1 MPWNLTGN
9 AKTHPNKN
17 FLGTTD
23 KEPLVL
29 RTDGKEAARI
39 DAAGQVGIGT
49 KSPAARLEITADWNG
64 SDGAMRLSG
73 DKPTMRL
80 TAGPVAG
87 NQSWLLHVGSD
98 GPGSL
103 QIFKQGAAA
112 GAWDNVTTFAP
123 NGRVGIGTND
133 PSGRANGQ
141 LVVVAQVDAATAAV
155 VGVSDSGNVDIAGN
169 GGWFESSQGEG
180 VRGWSKNIN
189 HGGVVGVN
197 TGGGTAVFG
206 TSDDGTGVWGT
217 SRQHEG
223 VHGESNA
230 LSWAAGVTGVA
241 RNAEG
246 VGPGVLGQSAGSGP
260 GVFGQSNK
268 DGGVVGF
275 HGDPRLQETTVG
287 SEGAKAGV
295 FGASDL
301 GAGVLGYTRN
311 NASAAVIAFGGL
323 RSSAMNYPYAGEFF
337 GNVQVNGDIFLP
349 GADCAEQF
357 DFAAVAEVTPGDV
370 VVISEDGLLQLSRE
384 AYDRKVA
391 GVISGAGSFRP
402 GIILDRKEPQV
413 DRLPVALM
421 GKVFCKVD
429 AGYGAIGVGDLL
441 TTSHTPGHAMKAAD
455 ALKSFGAVIG
465 KALAACPAGT
475 GLIPILVAL
484 N

>member
-1 MPWNLTGN
+1 VTRGGRTILIVAADTPIRRAVTLLIE
-9 AKTHPNKN
+9 A
-17 FLGTTD
+17 LG
-23 KEPLVL
+23 
-29 RTDGKEAARI
+29 
-39 DAAGQVGIGT
+39 
-49 KSPAARLEITADWNG
+49 
-64 SDGAMRLSG
+64 
-73 DKPTMRL
+73 
-80 TAGPVAG
+80 
-87 NQSWLLHVGSD
+87 
-98 GPGSL
+98 
-103 QIFKQGAAA
+103 
-112 GAWDNVTTFAP
+112 
-123 NGRVGIGTND
+123 
-133 PSGRANGQ
+133 
-141 LVVVAQVDAATAAV
+141 AAV
-155 VGVSDSGNVDIAGN
+155 VWGRP
-169 GGWFESSQGEG
+169 GEP
-180 VRGWSKNIN
+180 V
-189 HGGVVGVN
+189 
-197 TGGGTAVFG
+197 A
-206 TSDDGTGVWGT
+206 DDV
-217 SRQHEG
+217 EI
-223 VHGESNA
+223 
-230 LSWAAGVTGVA
+230 
-241 RNAEG
+241 
-246 VGPGVLGQSAGSGP
+246 
-260 GVFGQSNK
+260 
-268 DGGVVGF
+268 
-275 HGDPRLQETTVG
+275 
-287 SEGAKAGV
+287 
-295 FGASDL
+295 
-301 GAGVLGYTRN
+301 
-311 NASAAVIAFGGL
+311 AAVIAFGGL